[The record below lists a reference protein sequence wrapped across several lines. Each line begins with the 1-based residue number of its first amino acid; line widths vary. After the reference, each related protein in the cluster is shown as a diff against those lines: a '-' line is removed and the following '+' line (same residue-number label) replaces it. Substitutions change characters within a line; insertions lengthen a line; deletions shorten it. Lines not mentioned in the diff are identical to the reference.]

1 MCLTALLL
9 AAAATAAAPATDAV
23 TLYDAGKYAQAR
35 AALEALDAQG
45 QLSGPLL
52 YRLFFCRRA
61 VGDEPAAVD
70 ALERARAALEAETA
84 SSAGLEVPFYLANT
98 YANLGM
104 KDQARTVAAETSRK
118 VAAGTLPRPA
128 SPMENFQ
135 LGRLQQEAGEADA
148 AAASYATAVEGFGA
162 GYPGQSRWAR
172 RFLAERAI
180 TRGDFAAAEPHLAA
194 LTTLPGSSAADYR
207 QLALANGRLRR
218 WEGAALAWREA
229 VRLDP
234 SNADDPR
241 YAARLADVA
250 TQLGS
255 LPERAPDGRGWNVL
269 AVAELEETMRDA
281 QRRALDARNRA
292 GTASKEDRAKIEA
305 DLRDARSQ
313 LTASGLEYALRGM
326 GLREFAFKEGI
337 AVLIFQDAPWT
348 IAAE

>member
-1 MCLTALLL
+1 MCLAALLL
-9 AAAATAAAPATDAV
+9 AAAAAAPSTDAV
-23 TLYDAGKYAQAR
+23 ALYDAGKYAEAR

-61 VGDEPAAVD
+61 LGDEPAAKD
-70 ALERARAALEAETA
+70 ALERARAALESE
-84 SSAGLEVPFYLANT
+84 AGAAGSLEVPFYLANT
-98 YANLGM
+98 YANLGL
-104 KDQARTVAAETSRK
+104 KEEARTVAVETSRK
-118 VAAGTLPRPA
+118 VAAGALPKPA
-128 SPMENFQ
+128 SAMESFQ
-135 LGRLQQEAGEADA
+135 LGRLQQEAGDADG
-148 AAASYATAVEGFGA
+148 AAASYAKAVEGFGA

-172 RFLAERAI
+172 RYLAERAVS
-180 TRGDFAAAEPHLAA
+180 RGDFAAAEPHLTA
-194 LTTLPGSSAADYR
+194 LTALPGAGAADFR

-218 WEGAALAWREA
+218 WEAAALAWREA

-234 SNADDPR
+234 ANADDPR

-255 LPERAPDGRGWNVL
+255 VPDRAPDGRGWNVL
-269 AVAELEETMRDA
+269 SIAELEETMRDA
-281 QRRALDARNRA
+281 QRRTVDARNRA
-292 GTASKEDRAKIEA
+292 GSATKEQRSAIEA
-305 DLRDARSQ
+305 DLRDARGR

-348 IAAE
+348 LAVE